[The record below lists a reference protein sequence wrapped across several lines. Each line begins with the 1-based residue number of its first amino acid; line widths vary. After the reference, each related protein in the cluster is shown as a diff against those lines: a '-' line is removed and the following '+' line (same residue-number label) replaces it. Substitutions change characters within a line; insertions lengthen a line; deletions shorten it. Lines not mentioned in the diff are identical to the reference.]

1 MMLCACSALAQTQ
14 RGAFD
19 DALFCAALR
28 GSYAH
33 DTERHLMHCEC
44 NLLLA
49 KAWSRVEGV
58 RAVDLSFA
66 PPFAH
71 Q

>member
-1 MMLCACSALAQTQ
+1 MMLCFARLCN
-14 RGAFD
+14 
-19 DALFCAALR
+19 

-33 DTERHLMHCEC
+33 DAEQHLMHCEC

-58 RAVDLSFA
+58 RFGGVAVDV
-66 PPFAH
+66 PFAVPSDALRP
-71 Q
+71 